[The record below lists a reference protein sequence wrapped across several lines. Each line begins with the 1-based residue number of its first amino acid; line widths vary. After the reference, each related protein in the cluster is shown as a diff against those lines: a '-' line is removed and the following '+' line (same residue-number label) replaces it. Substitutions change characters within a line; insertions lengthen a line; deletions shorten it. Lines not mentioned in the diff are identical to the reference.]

1 MSIKINS
8 IDLSN
13 EQIAEINSDLL
24 LKIEN
29 SKYNKFGPQKTVQA
43 YALENEIAYLP
54 FSYAIQKIGLKR
66 PERSSFPPMITKFVG
81 ALRDEQEA
89 VKKEAIQ
96 LLSKKG
102 SVIISLGTGM
112 GKTITSINIAVDIKL
127 KTLILVNKI
136 VLINQWEEAIKKVCP
151 FANIQKLTGK
161 TDELDSERDF
171 FIMNASNV
179 SKKNR
184 EFYKDISLVICDE
197 VHLIMAETLSKSLQY
212 ITPRYLIGLSATP
225 YREDGLDILLNL
237 YFGEDKIIRL
247 LKRKH
252 LVYKVH
258 TGLSIDMIKT
268 DEGKINWGAIIDE
281 QANNQAR
288 NELIVSI
295 SKKFKDRNIIILT
308 KRIEQGKYLYERLK
322 EEGEYVDSLLGKQQD
337 FDRECRILIGT
348 VSKISVGF
356 DFPKLDCLIFGCD
369 LESYAIQSIGRVLR
383 RVDVEPI
390 IFDLIDD
397 NFILNKHYKTR
408 EQIYNDVGGRIV
420 NYYK

>member
-161 TDELDSERDF
+161 TDELDSECDF

-184 EFYKDISLVICDE
+184 EFYKDISLVICDDHRLPIE
-197 VHLIMAETLSKSLQY
+197 RKAE
-212 ITPRYLIGLSATP
+212 A
-225 YREDGLDILLNL
+225 
-237 YFGEDKIIRL
+237 
-247 LKRKH
+247 
-252 LVYKVH
+252 
-258 TGLSIDMIKT
+258 
-268 DEGKINWGAIIDE
+268 
-281 QANNQAR
+281 
-288 NELIVSI
+288 
-295 SKKFKDRNIIILT
+295 
-308 KRIEQGKYLYERLK
+308 
-322 EEGEYVDSLLGKQQD
+322 
-337 FDRECRILIGT
+337 
-348 VSKISVGF
+348 
-356 DFPKLDCLIFGCD
+356 
-369 LESYAIQSIGRVLR
+369 
-383 RVDVEPI
+383 
-390 IFDLIDD
+390 
-397 NFILNKHYKTR
+397 
-408 EQIYNDVGGRIV
+408 
-420 NYYK
+420 